1 MYCLQFL
8 YFCRPFL
15 KRICQ
20 LERMMRRFVI
30 YFCISLLLVGCH
42 RHKAS
47 ITIVPDFAKTH
58 LQREHLYGNV
68 RTVVDSMFYSPHG
81 SDSVSADRLV
91 SVTVYRYS
99 ADGWLNQVLKM
110 SANGDTMSNRLMHY
124 DDNAK
129 LVKDELFDSTR
140 SCIEY
145 TIYENDERGLR
156 VKEEHFAGDA
166 LLQTILYQND
176 AFGNLIEMTVRN
188 AEYTLTRKYTNN
200 ELGLVVRVD
209 EFDPDGKL
217 FKYVTMDY
225 DNYGDIVNRNVH
237 RDDGQIR
244 EFTHTQYADNGALL
258 KTIYENKLSQ
268 GNEVREFSNHDNQ
281 RNWTR
286 SVRKNAGRIF
296 FIIKREIEYY

>member
-1 MYCLQFL
+1 M
-8 YFCRPFL
+8 
-15 KRICQ
+15 K
-20 LERMMRRFVI
+20 RFVI
-30 YFCISLLLVGCH
+30 YFCISLLFVGCH
-42 RHKAS
+42 RHKAT

-68 RTVVDSMFYSPHG
+68 RMITDSMFYSPQG
-81 SDSVSADRLV
+81 SDLVSADQLV

-99 ADGWLNQVLKM
+99 ADGWLNQVMKM
-110 SANGDTMSNRLMHY
+110 SADGDTMSNRLMHY
-124 DDNAK
+124 DANAK
-129 LVKDELFDSTR
+129 LVKDGLFDSSR
-140 SCIEY
+140 RCIEY
-145 TIYENDERGLR
+145 TIYENDEHGYR

-176 AFGNLIEMTVRN
+176 AFGNLIGMTVKT
-188 AEYTLTRKYTNN
+188 AEYTMTRKYTNN
-200 ELGLVVRVD
+200 EFGLVVRVD

-217 FKYVTMDY
+217 FKYVTMEY

-258 KTIYENKLSQ
+258 KTVYENKLSQ
-268 GNEVREFSNHDNQ
+268 GNEVREFSEHDNQ

-286 SVRKNAGRIF
+286 SLRKNAGRIF
-296 FIIKREIEYY
+296 FIVKREIEYY